1 MRIIGERINATRTPI
16 AKAVGEHDADHII
29 DEIRKQSDAGSH
41 YIDLNAGAGSGDQAL
56 EARDMRWL
64 IDLALEHCDKKLS
77 LDSSHPE
84 VLRDALDYLDGRR
97 PALLNSVSGEP
108 DRLEPLL
115 DLAEKHNCEVIALAM
130 GTGGVPK
137 SVEDR
142 MEVCATIQQQAAKR
156 NIGDS
161 RLFFD
166 PLVLPLVNDNSG
178 VTMAM
183 ATLRTIKQTYPQA
196 KTTLGMSNVSHGLP
210 KRKLVNQAFAIAALV
225 NGLDSAIC
233 DPLDAHLRQAIV
245 LGTMLAGKDRHC
257 RGYTRRVQKGQIG

>member
-1 MRIIGERINATRTPI
+1 MKIIGERINATRTPI

-29 DEIRKQSDAGSH
+29 GEIRKQTEAGAQ

-56 EARDMRWL
+56 ESSDMRWL

-77 LDSSHPE
+77 LDSSHAE
-84 VLRDALDYLDGRR
+84 VLGDALDYLDGRR

-115 DLAEKHNCEVIALAM
+115 DLAQTHGCEVICLAM

-137 SVEDR
+137 SVDDR
-142 MEVCATIQQQAAKR
+142 MEVCATIQQEAAKR
-156 NIGDS
+156 SIDES

-166 PLVLPLVNDNSG
+166 PLVLPLVNDTSG
-178 VTMAM
+178 VAMAM
-183 ATLRTIKQTYPQA
+183 ATLRQIKQTYPKA

-210 KRKLVNQAFAIAALV
+210 KRKLVNRAFAIAALV

-233 DPLDAHLRQAIV
+233 DPLDAGLREAIV
-245 LGTMLAGKDRHC
+245 LGMMLAGKDRHC
-257 RGYTRRVQKGQIG
+257 RGYTRRVQKGEIG